1 MCHYKEVRKTK
12 KYKFTQKDKTGA
24 VKDCGY
30 MIYDSADDESA
41 ELRFY
46 GDICSATWISKWFE
60 EDKCPQDVADFLAEL
75 TTEGG
80 GHKKLDV
87 YVNSGGGDVF
97 GGLAIYSI
105 LARYPGEK
113 IAHIDGIAASIAGI
127 IPFACDK
134 VVAPKYAQLMLHKP
148 WTSTWGNANDLKK
161 AIEALNACE
170 QSIINV
176 YKEHAINGT
185 TEDKIKSM
193 IDRETW
199 LTAEQAAE
207 YFAIELLDTE
217 PVAACVSDSYKRYMN
232 TPAALLN
239 ISESAQ
245 KPEPPI
251 SQEGE
256 EINNRKRKLQM
267 SLDVL
272 KLSNKS

>member
-12 KYKFTQKDKTGA
+12 KYQFTQKDKTGA

-46 GDICSATWISKWFE
+46 GDICSATWISKYFK
-60 EDKCPQDVADFLAEL
+60 EDKAPQDVVDFLAEL
-75 TTEGG
+75 TAEGN
-80 GHKKLDV
+80 GHKKLNV

-134 VVAPKYAQLMLHKP
+134 VVAPKYAQIMLHKP
-148 WTSTWGNANDLKK
+148 WSGCWGNANTFKK
-161 AIEALNACE
+161 AIEALNTAE

-176 YKEHAINGT
+176 YKAHAVNGT

-207 YFAIELLDTE
+207 YFAIELLDAE

-232 TPAALLN
+232 TPEALLK
-239 ISESAQ
+239 ISESTKQ
-245 KPEPPI
+245 TEPPI
-251 SQEGE
+251 PQESE
-256 EINNRKRKLQM
+256 DINKRKRKLQM

-272 KLSNKS
+272 KLSNKT

>member
-1 MCHYKEVRKTK
+1 MCHFKEVRKTK
-12 KYKFTQKDKTGA
+12 KYQFTQKDKTGS

-46 GDICSATWISKWFE
+46 GDICSASWISKYFE
-60 EDKCPQDVADFLAEL
+60 EDKAPQDVADFLAEL
-75 TTEGG
+75 TAEGN
-80 GHKKLDV
+80 GHKKLNV

-134 VVAPKYAQLMLHKP
+134 VIAPKYAQLMLHKP
-148 WTSTWGNANDLKK
+148 WSGCWGNANDFKK
-161 AIEALNACE
+161 TIEALNTAE
-170 QSIINV
+170 QSIVNV
-176 YKEHAINGT
+176 YKAHAVNGT

-207 YFAIELLDTE
+207 YFDIELLDTE
-217 PVAACVSDSYKRYMN
+217 PVAACVSDSYQKYTN
-232 TPAALLN
+232 TPEALLN
-239 ISESAQ
+239 ISQSTKQTETPA
-245 KPEPPI
+245 P
-251 SQEGE
+251 QEDE
-256 EINNRKRKLQM
+256 VDNRKRKLQM

>member
-1 MCHYKEVRKTK
+1 MK
-12 KYKFTQKDKTGA
+12 KYQFTSKDMKTGA

-30 MIYDSADDESA
+30 MTYDSTDSDSA

-46 GDICSATWISKWFE
+46 GDICSNSWVSGWFE
-60 EDKCPQDVADFLAEL
+60 EDKAPQDVVDFLAEL
-75 TTEGG
+75 TEDGNRFRR
-80 GHKKLDV
+80 LDV

-105 LARYPGEK
+105 LSRYPGEK
-113 IAHIDGIAASIAGI
+113 VAHIDGIAASIAGI

-148 WTSTWGNANDLKK
+148 WSVCYGNANDFKK
-161 AIEALNACE
+161 AIEALNTAE

-176 YKEHAINGT
+176 YKAHAVNGT

-207 YFAIELLDTE
+207 YFDIELLDTE
-217 PVAACVSDSYKRYMN
+217 PVAACVSDSYKKYMN
-232 TPAALLN
+232 TPEALLN
-239 ISESAQ
+239 ISESAKQ
-245 KPEPPI
+245 TESPAP
-251 SQEGE
+251 QEDE
-256 EINNRKRKLQM
+256 ADARKRKLQM

>member
-1 MCHYKEVRKTK
+1 MK
-12 KYKFTQKDKTGA
+12 KYQFTQKDKTGA
-24 VKDCGY
+24 IKDCGY
-30 MIYDSADDESA
+30 MMYDSTDDESA

-46 GDICSATWISKWFE
+46 GDICSAKWVSKWFE
-60 EDKCPQDVADFLAEL
+60 EDKAPQDVVDFLAEL
-75 TTEGG
+75 NAEGG
-80 GHKKLDV
+80 NHKKLNV

-113 IAHIDGIAASIAGI
+113 VAHIDGIAASIAGI

-148 WTSTWGNANDLKK
+148 WSGCWGNANDFKK
-161 AIEALNACE
+161 AIEALNTCE

-176 YKEHAINGT
+176 YKAHAVNGT
-185 TEDKIKSM
+185 TEDKIRSM

-207 YFAIELLDTE
+207 YFDIELLDTE
-217 PVAACVSDSYKRYMN
+217 PVAACISDSYKMYKH
-232 TPAALLN
+232 TPEALMK
-239 ISESAQ
+239 ESKQ
-245 KPEPPI
+245 PEPP
-251 SQEGE
+251 EPKE
-256 EINNRKRKLQM
+256 NEAVNNQKRKLQM

-272 KLSNKS
+272 RLSNKK

>member
-1 MCHYKEVRKTK
+1 M
-12 KYKFTQKDKTGA
+12 
-24 VKDCGY
+24 
-30 MIYDSADDESA
+30 
-41 ELRFY
+41 
-46 GDICSATWISKWFE
+46 
-60 EDKCPQDVADFLAEL
+60 
-75 TTEGG
+75 
-80 GHKKLDV
+80 

-207 YFAIELLDTE
+207 YFAIELLDAE

-232 TPAALLN
+232 TPEALLK
-239 ISESAQ
+239 ISESTKQ
-245 KPEPPI
+245 TEPPI
-251 SQEGE
+251 PQEGE
-256 EINNRKRKLQM
+256 DINNRKRKLQM

-272 KLSNKS
+272 KLLK